1 MGEAMFNLED
11 YEDVATLNRWFI
23 ENYPMGRSNLITEF
37 HDPVN
42 GYIRVRAEIY
52 RDSADTTPAVSNI
65 AFGARD
71 LFNRNMAR
79 YYCEDTATSAL
90 GRAIILLK
98 GSSKTATRESMEEV
112 AKTQNVVA
120 EVKAKMA
127 QTSKEYVPVPK
138 EEDPW
143 TMQVAAP
150 VQTMEQAVSMVKDV
164 LGGTPTDESC
174 IHGARVWKTGT
185 SKAGK
190 PYGMWRCPES
200 STRDMPGGQV
210 PCDPIWYEIDKETG
224 KWKPQVKRG

>member
-1 MGEAMFNLED
+1 MFNLED

-23 ENYPMGRSNLITEF
+23 ENYPMGRSNLVTEF

-71 LFNRNMAR
+71 LYNRNMAR

-98 GSSKTATRESMEEV
+98 GSTKTATRESMEEV

-138 EEDPW
+138 EDDPW
-143 TMQVAAP
+143 TIRDAQPTATV
-150 VQTMEQAVSMVKDV
+150 EEAVEMVKSV
-164 LGGTPTDESC
+164 LGGTTESDIPRC
-174 IHGARVWKTGT
+174 KHGEEMVWKTGV
-185 SKAGK
+185 SKAGGK
-190 PYGMWRCPES
+190 AWAHMRCIHHGFKMN
-200 STRDMPGGQV
+200 D
-210 PCDPIWYEIDKETG
+210 PCDPIWYEVAADGT
-224 KWKPQVKRG
+224 WKPQVKR